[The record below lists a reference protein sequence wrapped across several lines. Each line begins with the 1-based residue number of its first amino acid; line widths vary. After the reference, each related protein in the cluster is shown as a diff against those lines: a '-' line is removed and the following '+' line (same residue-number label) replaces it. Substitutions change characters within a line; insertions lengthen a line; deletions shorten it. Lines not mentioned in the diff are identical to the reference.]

1 MTDLN
6 VDDFFKDA
14 ARTLVFLFTSFPTP
28 TTVFVEDISG
38 PDEPDEYGV
47 HSKRYLATLGTLQ
60 WLAEEGYL
68 RYTDLIQ
75 TEAIDQ
81 AVLTA
86 RCFGVLCAS
95 EKNLENTIEQKSER
109 RTDVLEADDVPNSV
123 REERSTNIHLLRRIL
138 KSRSSNHLRQAMLA
152 LMEQML
158 SRQTR

>member
-28 TTVFVEDISG
+28 TSVFVEDISG

-75 TEAIDQ
+75 TEAIDR
-81 AVLTA
+81 AVLTG
-86 RCFGVLCAS
+86 RCFGVLCAA
-95 EKNLENTIEQKSER
+95 EKKIEQMVQQQPELQ
-109 RTDVLEADDVPNSV
+109 TDALGADNMPRSV
-123 REERSTNIHLLRRIL
+123 REERSTNIHLLRQVL
-138 KSRSSNHLRQAMLA
+138 KSRSSSLLRQAMLA
-152 LMEQML
+152 MMEQML
-158 SRQTR
+158 TRQAR

>member
-28 TTVFVEDISG
+28 TMVFVEDISG

-68 RYTDLIQ
+68 RYTDLVQ

-95 EKNLENTIEQKSER
+95 EKKIENIIEQKSER
-109 RTDVLEADDVPNSV
+109 QTDVPEAEDVPNSV

-158 SRQTR
+158 SRQAR

>member
-1 MTDLN
+1 MSDLN

-14 ARTLVFLFTSFPTP
+14 ARTLVFLFSSFPTP

-47 HSKRYLATLGTLQ
+47 HSKRYLAALGTLQ

-81 AVLTA
+81 AVLTG
-86 RCFGVLCAS
+86 RSFGVLCAS
-95 EKNLENTIEQKSER
+95 P
-109 RTDVLEADDVPNSV
+109 TDAQTLPAGDIPSSLH
-123 REERSTNIHLLRRIL
+123 EERSTNIHLLRQEL
-138 KSRSSNHLRQAMLA
+138 KAGSSSRLRQAMLG
-152 LMEQML
+152 LMAQML
-158 SRQTR
+158 AHQPR

>member
-68 RYTDLIQ
+68 RYTDLVQ

-95 EKNLENTIEQKSER
+95 EQKPEQQTEV
-109 RTDVLEADDVPNSV
+109 TEDDDVPNSV
-123 REERSTNIHLLRRIL
+123 RAERSTNIHLLRRIL

-158 SRQTR
+158 SRQAR